1 LAANNLFTTRSQSK
15 GLVLSA
21 VHPVNPTVIEPALAT
36 LPATAAGG
44 LAAPSVLTGAA
55 REVLLL
61 FWHDWDMHALAW
73 SRAFKGDRIKPLHYG
88 FDLFK
93 FPSNARLMTFNVWRA
108 IERLEKKLRGR
119 TAAVLSNDEQFGALM
134 GAVLGQR
141 LQLHGNDPRAVI
153 ACHHKW
159 ESREIQ
165 RRAAPASVPAYCA
178 FAYEDIARGLPPAGL
193 TLPYPFFVKP
203 LKATFSVLAREIDS
217 LATLRTH
224 MRFAPFEKH
233 IIRRLIRPFNDISAR
248 IAPSAVDAAWLIG
261 EEIVRGHQ
269 LNVDGYVHNGD
280 VRVVGIVDEWMM
292 PNATGTAQAF
302 SRFEY
307 PSYLSADVQARAKT
321 LVAQV
326 ITAHGFTHG
335 FFNIELFWHK
345 ERAGCENEFTII
357 EINPRMAA
365 QMADFYLHVDGLDL
379 YAMELAMALG
389 QDPASVPRV
398 LPRYGAAASA
408 VWRSFEAVS
417 CPRLPTVQDYD
428 WVAKTLPGAQLHVF
442 AKRGAQL
449 QRELKWLGSHRW
461 AILNYGARDAQHLRA
476 LHAQVCMRLQ
486 WPCHW
491 SN

>member
-1 LAANNLFTTRSQSK
+1 
-15 GLVLSA
+15 LSA
-21 VHPVNPTVIEPALAT
+21 IQRVIHHTALEPGMAS
-36 LPATAAGG
+36 LPATAGAT
-44 LAAPSVLTGAA
+44 LAAPAVLTGAA

-73 SRAFKGDRIKPLHYG
+73 SRAFKGDRIQPVHYG
-88 FDLFK
+88 FDLFR

-108 IERLEKKLRGR
+108 IERLQRKLHRR
-119 TAAVLSNDEQFGALM
+119 ACAVMSNDEQFGALM
-134 GAVLGQR
+134 GAVLAER
-141 LQLHGNDPRAVI
+141 LQLPGNDPRAVI

-165 RRAAPASVPAYCA
+165 RRTAPASVPDYCA
-178 FAYEDIARGLPPAGL
+178 FAYEEIHRGVQPEGL

-217 LATLRTH
+217 FSTLREH
-224 MRFAPFEKH
+224 MRFKPFEEH
-233 IIRRLIRPFNDISAR
+233 IIRRLIRPFNDIAER
-248 IAPSAVDAAWLIG
+248 IAPSKVDAAWLIG

-269 LNVDGYVHNGD
+269 LNVDGYVYNGQ
-280 VRVVGIVDEWMM
+280 VQVVGIVDEWMM

-307 PSYLSADVQARAKT
+307 PSHLPADIQVRARN

-326 ITAHGFTHG
+326 IVAHGFTHG
-335 FFNIELFWHK
+335 FFNLELFWHK
-345 ERAGCENEFTII
+345 ERVGSENEFTII

-365 QMADFYLHVDGLDL
+365 QMADFYMHVDGLDL

-389 QDPASVPRV
+389 QDPASVPRTA
-398 LPRYGAAASA
+398 PRYGAAASV
-408 VWRSFEAVS
+408 VWRSFEASS
-417 CPRLPTVQDYD
+417 CPRLPTAQDYD
-428 WVAKTLPGAQLHVF
+428 WVAKALPGAQLHVF

-461 AILNYGARDAQHLRA
+461 AILNYGARNTQHLRE
-476 LHAQVCMRLQ
+476 LHAQVCAHLQ
-486 WPCHW
+486 WPCYW
-491 SN
+491 AP